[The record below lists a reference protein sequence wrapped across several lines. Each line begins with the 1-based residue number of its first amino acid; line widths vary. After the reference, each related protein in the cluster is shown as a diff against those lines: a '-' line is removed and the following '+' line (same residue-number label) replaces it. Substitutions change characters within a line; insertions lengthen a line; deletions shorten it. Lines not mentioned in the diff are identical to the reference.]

1 MKLTRRQL
9 RKIIQEAYK
18 MTPEDEA
25 GLKPHQIEK
34 GGYIANFAK
43 QNPNPD
49 IYRVNVTNMR
59 RAKGRQY
66 PEEIE
71 ADRANLQR
79 IHSFPEYQSVV
90 KAFQNGEATAIYD
103 LTYQGTHTTGRKE
116 VITNIPEWIS
126 RFGHKTKD
134 SISTKAF
141 IGKIQDIPA
150 SLGIGLGIG
159 IIIRGYPVLVSPT
172 DVYSQ
177 THSASPKGLVDHQV
191 GSGFAKRGDTTNAI
205 YSMEDWLYM
214 YDEDGI
220 GKRGIAE
227 EAILDN
233 WRIVGAVVGEDMFD
247 QVGREELGIDELDIP
262 VHVINSDGTYKGL
275 A

>member
-9 RKIIQEAYK
+9 RKIIQEVYQ
-18 MTPEDEA
+18 MTPEDES

-103 LTYQGTHTTGRKE
+103 LTYQGTHTAGRKE
-116 VITNIPEWIS
+116 VITNVPEWIS

-141 IGKIQDIPA
+141 LGKIQEIPK
-150 SLGIGLGIG
+150 SLGMGLGIG

-177 THSASPKGLVDHQV
+177 THSASPQGLIDHQSS
-191 GSGFAKRGDTTNAI
+191 SGFAKRGDTTNAI
-205 YSMEDWLYM
+205 YSIKDWLYM

-233 WRIVGAVVGEDMFD
+233 WRIVGVVISEDMFD

-262 VHVINSDGTYKGL
+262 VHIVDSNGFYKGL